1 VTLDHLETSNEQQA
15 TSNEKPATR
24 FIACTIAYDGTH
36 FCGSQRQN
44 NGRSVQGEV
53 ERALEEVLKHS
64 APISMAGRTDSGVHA
79 LGQCIRFATTNP
91 MPVERFPLA
100 LNRVLDK
107 AVRVRDS
114 RVVDENFHPRFSAKS
129 RVYRYWIDNALV
141 PSPLLRGIAGHV
153 IKPLDANVMGDA
165 VGEFLGERDFAAWQ
179 SAGSPNG
186 PTIRNVHRLDV
197 RRSEAFG
204 TALLEIE
211 IEANAFL
218 YQMVRNI
225 VGALIRVGMGVLTA
239 EEIRHL
245 TAGHDR
251 TQCPPPAPPQGL
263 CLLEVKY

>member
-1 VTLDHLETSNEQQA
+1 
-15 TSNEKPATR
+15 
-24 FIACTIAYDGTH
+24 
-36 FCGSQRQN
+36 
-44 NGRSVQGEV
+44 
-53 ERALEEVLKHS
+53 
-64 APISMAGRTDSGVHA
+64 
-79 LGQCIRFATTNP
+79 

-114 RVVDENFHPRFSAKS
+114 REVDETFHPRFSAKS
-129 RVYRYWIDNALV
+129 RVYRYWIDNAPV

-153 IKPLDANVMGDA
+153 IKPLDAKAMRDA
-165 VGEFLGERDFAAWQ
+165 SSEFLGEQDFAAWQ

-186 PTIRNVHRLDV
+186 PTIRNVHRLEV
-197 RRSEAFG
+197 QRSEAFG

-225 VGALIRVGMGVLTA
+225 VGALIKVGQGELSA
-239 EEIRHL
+239 ENIRHL
-245 TAGHDR
+245 TAGRER